1 MSVYTAIK
9 NIAKKRDVS
18 IFRIEKDLELTNGV
32 ISHWDKSMPRADSLQ
47 AVADYLGVTSSFI
60 LNESRKEGMK
70 WRS

>member
-18 IFRIEKDLELTNGV
+18 IFRIEKDLNLTNGV

-60 LNESRKEGMK
+60 LNESRKGVN
-70 WRS
+70 